1 MMEATTAAL
10 EPISSALREMLVMAL
25 LYLFQDERS
34 TDRPGSYMGGCASWK
49 ERATAAHLDDAYT
62 YSESVRKPKR
72 LLRVFG
78 DSRSRTADFIQEPF
92 GIRE

>member
-1 MMEATTAAL
+1 MMEVTTAAL

-25 LYLFQDERS
+25 LYIFQDERS

-78 DSRSRTADFIQEPF
+78 NNRSPIAELIQEPF
-92 GIRE
+92 TIRK